1 MIIPIYIPRINPNKQ
16 HKQGQD
22 VDNDPD
28 GLLIGQLSIWSAKDG
43 ATFVSDVP
51 AAPQPSRDNLC
62 CSFSIERHT
71 HSPRVSGSNISLQF
85 QQERTYNYR

>member
-28 GLLIGQLSIWSAKDG
+28 GLLIGQLSIWSAFRRHFCPWR
-43 ATFVSDVP
+43 ASCPVAFQR
-51 AAPQPSRDNLC
+51 QPLLL
-62 CSFSIERHT
+62 FLHWKAYT
-71 HSPRVSGSNISLQF
+71 
-85 QQERTYNYR
+85 